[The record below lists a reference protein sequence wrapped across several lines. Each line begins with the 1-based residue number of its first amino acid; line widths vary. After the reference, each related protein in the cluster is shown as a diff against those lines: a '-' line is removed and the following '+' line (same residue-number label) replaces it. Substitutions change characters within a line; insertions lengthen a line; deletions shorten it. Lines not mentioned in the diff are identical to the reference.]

1 MYQNLVSKIGFP
13 VESCTNSFADDSF
26 ARQVV
31 QYEDKRR
38 MISRAILT
46 RVDRVA
52 VQGRTGP
59 ILSACEMEEQDEV
72 EVFIKISAGCD
83 QDVVNLAREAIA
95 ACLAAD
101 LGLPV
106 PKPWLVEIPPEIIP
120 VVSDPKIADRLR
132 RSCPVA
138 FGSTRTA
145 GFTAWSTGQRLS
157 DAMRPVAS
165 GILLFDAI
173 IQNPDRRVENPNC
186 LVQGNELRIID
197 HELAFMHRII
207 LFWQAPWLL
216 GGMKEFETPGR
227 HIFVNELKGAPVDFA
242 PIKSRWTALSDA
254 RLQEYEGA
262 IPPEW
267 AAAYADIDAALK
279 LIADARD
286 NIDAC
291 IRELGRILA

>member
-1 MYQNLVSKIGFP
+1 
-13 VESCTNSFADDSF
+13 
-26 ARQVV
+26 
-31 QYEDKRR
+31 
-38 MISRAILT
+38 MIPRAVLT
-46 RVDRVA
+46 RIDRVA
-52 VQGRTGP
+52 AQGRTGP
-59 ILSACEMEEQDEV
+59 ILSACEVDDDVEV
-72 EVFIKISAGCD
+72 EVFVKLSAGCD
-83 QDVVNLAREAIA
+83 QNVVNLAREAIA

-106 PKPWLVEIPPEIIP
+106 PKPWLVEIPPEIIS
-120 VVSDPKIADRLR
+120 VVTDAQIAEKLR

-138 FGSTRTA
+138 FGSTRTP

-157 DAMRPVAS
+157 DAMRLTAS

-173 IQNPDRRVENPNC
+173 IQNPDRRAENPNC

-207 LFWQAPWLL
+207 LFWTAPWML
-216 GGMKEFETPGR
+216 GGMRDFETPGR
-227 HIFVNELKGAPVDFA
+227 HIFVNELKGAPIDLA
-242 PIKSRWTALSDA
+242 PIKSCWAALSDA

-267 AAAYADIDAALK
+267 AAARPDIDAALE
-279 LIADARD
+279 LIANARD

-291 IRELGRILA
+291 IKELGRILA

>member
-1 MYQNLVSKIGFP
+1 
-13 VESCTNSFADDSF
+13 
-26 ARQVV
+26 
-31 QYEDKRR
+31 
-38 MISRAILT
+38 MIPRAVLT
-46 RVDRVA
+46 RIDRVA

-59 ILSACEMEEQDEV
+59 ILSACEADGEEEV
-72 EVFIKISAGCD
+72 EVFVKLSAGCD
-83 QDVVNLAREAIA
+83 QNVVNLAREAIA

-120 VVSDPKIADRLR
+120 VVSDAQVADKLR

-138 FGSTRTA
+138 FGSTRTP
-145 GFTAWSTGQRLS
+145 GFSVWTTGQRLS

-173 IQNPDRRVENPNC
+173 IQNPDRRAENPNC
-186 LVQGNELRIID
+186 LVCGGDLRIID
-197 HELAFMHRII
+197 HELAFAHRLI
-207 LFWQAPWLL
+207 LLWRAPWVL
-216 GGMKEFETPGR
+216 GGMNDLAAPGR
-227 HIFVNELKGAPVDFA
+227 HIFLHELKGAPIDFE
-242 PIKSRWTALSDA
+242 PTKSRWAALSDV
-254 RLQEYEGA
+254 RLREYEEA

-267 AAAYADIDAALK
+267 AAARDDIDAALK

-291 IRELGRILA
+291 IAELGRILS

>member
-1 MYQNLVSKIGFP
+1 
-13 VESCTNSFADDSF
+13 
-26 ARQVV
+26 
-31 QYEDKRR
+31 
-38 MISRAILT
+38 
-46 RVDRVA
+46 
-52 VQGRTGP
+52 
-59 ILSACEMEEQDEV
+59 
-72 EVFIKISAGCD
+72 
-83 QDVVNLAREAIA
+83 
-95 ACLAAD
+95 
-101 LGLPV
+101 
-106 PKPWLVEIPPEIIP
+106 
-120 VVSDPKIADRLR
+120 
-132 RSCPVA
+132 
-138 FGSTRTA
+138 
-145 GFTAWSTGQRLS
+145 
-157 DAMRPVAS
+157 MRPTAS

-173 IQNPDRRVENPNC
+173 IQNPDRRAENPNC

-227 HIFVNELKGAPVDFA
+227 HIFVHELKGTPIDFA

-254 RLQEYEGA
+254 RLQEYEES

-267 AAAYADIDAALK
+267 AAARADIDAALK